1 MGTFFRK
8 QLPIIIAFVM
18 GMIMLIRYYVPHP
31 VSETVYNLFIDWVI
45 IISGFVMILGI
56 LSLLHY
62 HWNKIKRR
70 KPGFAFSFVTYG
82 AFLVMMITG
91 FVSGFRAETGTPMEQ
106 GTGFHWMYVNLMVPM
121 QSTMFAIL
129 GFFVASAAFRAFRAR
144 NPEAT
149 MLLIAAILVMLG
161 RVPIGEAMWTIKSA
175 AGADIHPFSVVSSWI
190 LDVLNTAGQRGIML
204 GVGLSQVAIALRI
217 LFGIER
223 TYMGGGE

>member
-1 MGTFFRK
+1 MAIFFRR
-8 QLPIIIAFVM
+8 QLPIVLAFVA
-18 GMIMLIRYYVPHP
+18 GMTMLIRYYVPHP
-31 VSETVYNLFIDWVI
+31 VSEEIYNKFIQWVI
-45 IISGFVMILGI
+45 IIAGFAAILGI

-70 KPGFAFSFVTYG
+70 QPGFAFSFVTYAGFFVMLLVGLYSG
-82 AFLVMMITG
+82 ATSDTG
-91 FVSGFRAETGTPMEQ
+91 SPLDAGTA
-106 GTGFHWMYVNLMVPM
+106 FHWMYVNLLVPM

-161 RVPIGEAMWTIKSA
+161 RVPIGEAMWGQFPVIS
-175 AGADIHPFSVVSSWI
+175 DWI
-190 LDVLNTAGQRGIML
+190 LQVWNTAGQRGIML

-223 TYMGGGE
+223 TYMGGGD